1 MVVPRALVELQSLL
15 YVGSGLL
22 MNAFVVLNGVGYLKL
37 VARRGFF
44 HISGRILLVYY
55 WMRSESKVKQDL

>member
-1 MVVPRALVELQSLL
+1 MVMPHALVEVQSLL
-15 YVGSGLL
+15 YIDSNLL
-22 MNAFVVLNGVGYLKL
+22 VNAFVILDGVGYLKL
-37 VARRGFF
+37 VARLGFF